1 MQNTSIGLHPFTE
14 CDKMRSDNIK
24 RGVDRAPHRALLK
37 ASGLTDKELEKP
49 LIAVVNSWNEIVPGH
64 IHLKSLG
71 EMVKK
76 GISSAG
82 GTPIEFNT
90 IGICDGIAMGHK
102 GMKMSLPSRDLIA
115 DSVELMVQAHQ
126 FDGMVL
132 ISSCDK
138 IVPGHLIAAARL
150 NIPSIVVTGGPMLPG
165 LFKGEPVDVI
175 SVFEAVGA
183 YQNNKMSLDEFKELE
198 DSACPGPGSCAGCF
212 TANTMAC
219 LTETLG
225 MSLPGCG
232 TAHAV
237 QAKKLRIS
245 YESGL
250 RIVSLVKENLK
261 PSDILTR
268 EAFENAIRVDM
279 AIGGSTNTTLHLPA
293 IARELNIKIEI
304 DEFDRLSRTTPH
316 LVNLRP
322 GGPYT
327 MWDMEKAGGVPAL
340 LKQLKKLLH
349 LNTVNV
355 TGRRLGEL
363 IDGFK
368 TVDEKIIRPIEKPYH
383 KEGGIAILKG
393 SLSPN
398 GAVVKQ
404 TAVRPEKMVHEGP
417 ARVFDSEEEA
427 TEAINTARIKPG
439 DVVVIRYEGVIGGPG
454 MREMLAPTANLMGRG
469 LDKDVSLITD
479 GRFSGGT
486 RGLCIGHVSPE
497 AALGGPISLVENGDL
512 IKIDIPNRRLDLQ
525 VDEKKLAERRKRWV
539 KPEMK
544 VEGYLKKYA
553 EQYLLQFQSSL

>member
-1 MQNTSIGLHPFTE
+1 
-14 CDKMRSDNIK
+14 MRSDNIK
-24 RGVDRAPHRALLK
+24 KGVEHAPHRALLK
-37 ASGLTDKELEKP
+37 ATGLTDSELEKP

-64 IHLKSLG
+64 IHLRTLS

-90 IGICDGIAMGHK
+90 IGICDGIAMGHI

-150 NIPSIVVTGGPMLPG
+150 NIPSIVITGGPMMPG
-165 LFKGEPVDVI
+165 LFKGEPADVI
-175 SVFEAVGA
+175 TVFEAIGA
-183 YQNNKMSLDEFKELE
+183 YQNSKMSLEELKELE

-219 LTETLG
+219 LTEALG

-245 YESGL
+245 YETGV
-250 RIVSLVKENLK
+250 RIISLVKENLK

-279 AIGGSTNTTLHLPA
+279 AIGGSTNTTIHLPA
-293 IARELNIKIEI
+293 VAEELNIKIEI
-304 DEFDRLSRTTPH
+304 DEFDRLGRTTPH

-340 LKQLKKLLH
+340 LKQLKKLLN
-349 LNTVNV
+349 LNTVGV
-355 TGRRLGEL
+355 TGKPLGKL

-368 TVDEKIIRPIEKPYH
+368 IIDENIIRPVDKPYH
-383 KEGGIAILKG
+383 KEGGIAVLKG
-393 SLSPN
+393 SLAPL

-404 TAVRPEKMVHEGP
+404 TAVNPENMVHEGP
-417 ARVFDSEEEA
+417 AKVFNSEEEA
-427 TEAINTARIKPG
+427 TEAICKGEIKPK
-439 DVVVIRYEGVIGGPG
+439 DVIVIRYEGVIGGPG
-454 MREMLAPTANLMGRG
+454 MREMLTPTANLMGRG
-469 LDKDVSLITD
+469 MDREVSLITD

-497 AALGGPISLVENGDL
+497 AALGGPISLVKNGDR
-512 IKIDIPNRRLDLQ
+512 IRIDIPNRILDLL
-525 VDEKKLAERRKRWV
+525 VGESEIAKRRREWV
-539 KPEMK
+539 KPETK
-544 VEGYLKKYA
+544 TAGYLKRYA
-553 EQYLLQFQSSL
+553 EYYYNKFTNPAEDK

>member
-1 MQNTSIGLHPFTE
+1 
-14 CDKMRSDNIK
+14 MRSDNIK
-24 RGVDRAPHRALLK
+24 KGVEKSPHRALLK
-37 ASGLTDKELEKP
+37 ATGLTDSEIERP

-64 IHLKSLG
+64 VHLRTIG
-71 EMVKK
+71 EKVKE
-76 GISSAG
+76 GVRSAG

-90 IGICDGIAMGHK
+90 IGICDGIAMGHE

-115 DSVELMVQAHQ
+115 DSVELMIQAHQ

-150 NIPSIVVTGGPMLPG
+150 NIPSIIITGGPMMPG
-165 LFKGEPVDVI
+165 FFKGKPVDVI

-183 YQNNKMSLDEFKELE
+183 YQKNLISLDELKELE
-198 DSACPGPGSCAGCF
+198 NTACPGPGSCAGCF

-232 TAHAV
+232 TAHAI
-237 QAKKLRIS
+237 QAKKLRIA
-245 YESGL
+245 YDSGV
-250 RIVSLVKENLK
+250 RVVDLVKEDLK
-261 PSDILTR
+261 PSDIMTR

-279 AIGGSTNTTLHLPA
+279 AIGGSTNTTIHLPA
-293 IARELNIKIEI
+293 IAEELNIKIEI
-304 DEFDRLSRTTPH
+304 DEFDYFGRTTPH

-340 LKQLKKLLH
+340 LKQLKSLLH
-349 LNTVNV
+349 LNTIGV
-355 TGRRLGEL
+355 TGKKLKEI
-363 IDGFK
+363 IDSFK
-368 TVDEKIIRPIEKPYH
+368 IIDENIIRPLQNPYH
-383 KEGGIAILKG
+383 REGGIAILKG
-393 SLSPN
+393 SLAPQ

-404 TAVRPEKMVHEGP
+404 TAVNPENMVHVGP
-417 ARVFDSEEEA
+417 AKVYNSEEEA
-427 TEAINTARIKPG
+427 TEAICSNEIKPK

-454 MREMLAPTANLMGRG
+454 MREMLSPTANLVGRG
-469 LDKDVSLITD
+469 MDKEVSLITD

-512 IKIDIPNRRLDLQ
+512 IKIDIPNRRLDLL
-525 VDEKKLAERRKRWV
+525 VEEEEIIKRKRRWV
-539 KPEMK
+539 KPEIK
-544 VEGYLKKYA
+544 VRGYLKKYA
-553 EQYLLQFQSSL
+553 EQYYKKFTNS

>member
-1 MQNTSIGLHPFTE
+1 
-14 CDKMRSDNIK
+14 MRSDNIK
-24 RGVDRAPHRALLK
+24 KGVEKSPHRALLK
-37 ASGLTDKELEKP
+37 ATGLTDSEIAKP

-64 IHLKSLG
+64 VHLKTIG
-71 EMVKK
+71 EKVKE
-76 GISSAG
+76 GVRSAG

-90 IGICDGIAMGHK
+90 IGICDGIAMGHI

-150 NIPSIVVTGGPMLPG
+150 NIPSIVVTGGPMMPG
-165 LFKGEPVDVI
+165 FFKGNPVDVI

-183 YQNNKMSLDEFKELE
+183 YQNNLISLDELKELE

-225 MSLPGCG
+225 LSLPGCG
-232 TAHAV
+232 TAHAI
-237 QAKKLRIS
+237 QAKKLRIA
-245 YESGL
+245 YESGV
-250 RIVSLVKENLK
+250 RAVNLVRENLK

-279 AIGGSTNTTLHLPA
+279 AIGGSTNTTIHLPA
-293 IARELNIKIEI
+293 IAEELNIKIEI
-304 DEFDRLSRTTPH
+304 DEFDYFGRTTPH

-340 LKQLKKLLH
+340 LKQLKSLLN
-349 LNTVNV
+349 LNTIGV
-355 TGRRLGEL
+355 TGKKLKDI
-363 IDGFK
+363 IDDFK
-368 TVDEKIIRPIEKPYH
+368 IIDENIIRPLRNPYH
-383 KEGGIAILKG
+383 REGGIAVLKG
-393 SLSPN
+393 SLAPQ

-404 TAVRPEKMVHEGP
+404 TAVSSESMVHIGP
-417 ARVFDSEEEA
+417 AKVFNSEEEA
-427 TEAINTARIKPG
+427 TEAICGGEIKPK

-454 MREMLAPTANLMGRG
+454 MREMLSPTANLMGRG
-469 LDKDVSLITD
+469 MDKEVSLITD

-512 IKIDIPNRRLDLQ
+512 IKIDIPNRRLDLL
-525 VDEKKLAERRKRWV
+525 VEEGELMNRKSKWV
-539 KPEMK
+539 KPK
-544 VEGYLKKYA
+544 IQVKGYLKKYA
-553 EQYLLQFQSSL
+553 EQYYEKLLKN